1 MICNNKR
8 WRWLAFIKITWIP
21 NVKKIITET
30 EIPRLAGGER
40 DAAGAGPGLR
50 GGETDW
56 LSTTS
61 TGRNKTCQQAF
72 MLYKPTTWPT
82 GEIRRYVIK
91 LQVIWSLTYK
101 LPVNSCPQ
109 FKILFYMKITLF

>member
-40 DAAGAGPGLR
+40 DAAGASLYQFNTNYYWQTKNFLFNI
-50 GGETDW
+50 ET
-56 LSTTS
+56 
-61 TGRNKTCQQAF
+61 Q
-72 MLYKPTTWPT
+72 P
-82 GEIRRYVIK
+82 V
-91 LQVIWSLTYK
+91 WSL
-101 LPVNSCPQ
+101 VNTIYLI
-109 FKILFYMKITLF
+109 KI

>member
-61 TGRNKTCQQAF
+61 TGGTKLVNKLLCFTNQQLDLLARLGD
-72 MLYKPTTWPT
+72 M
-82 GEIRRYVIK
+82 
-91 LQVIWSLTYK
+91 
-101 LPVNSCPQ
+101 
-109 FKILFYMKITLF
+109 